1 MANTKIHKTSLL
13 MLMMMGAKKIFVLHL
28 SKKKHHMTVAGTD
41 LISMLTSA
49 MYTVDPT
56 SCIIVTVME
65 QLNQMMQ
72 LAEECLHDAEEHAHR
87 AEE

>member
-41 LISMLTSA
+41 LFSMFTSA

-56 SCIIVTVME
+56 SCME